1 MQRMNT
7 SITSQ
12 AGSGAAKVS
21 SRWAEAAQCSSSIR
35 RPPSPPVAMIS
46 ALIFLA
52 GCSTGGKVESVPVA
66 ARPVA
71 PVPEVIAAPQ
81 PFRVGL
87 VPPRRLD
94 VPTAV
99 AVRPLA
105 TLAATSPASP
115 AASADDTAREVRGM
129 FAAYLRDFNRR
140 DPVALAGHWTD
151 GGESVDLVS
160 GEITAGR
167 AAVRDVFAALF
178 DADADTTIDI
188 DLASVRPVRH
198 DVAVVDGETR
208 LSFADGATSASRFSA
223 VVVKQ
228 DGRWMMESLR
238 ESPQASPAAQPRP
251 LDELA
256 WLLGAW
262 EDVGEGVTAS
272 TQCFWSAGRG
282 FLVRSHAVR
291 PDRAPES
298 LPAAGDQR
306 IPGLLPADESGPR
319 ELTEIIGWDP
329 ERQALRSWVFTSAGR
344 FAEGTWTKQGDA
356 WTVRFEGRGR
366 DEGVSCDCTL
376 ARVGVDGLEIRCS
389 SDALAD
395 VLPPACGF
403 TRTARSH

>member
-1 MQRMNT
+1 MQRMFLLLV
-7 SITSQ
+7 
-12 AGSGAAKVS
+12 VS
-21 SRWAEAAQCSSSIR
+21 
-35 RPPSPPVAMIS
+35 V
-46 ALIFLA
+46 LA
-52 GCSTGGKVESVPVA
+52 GCSTGGRVESVPVA

-94 VPTAV
+94 VPTV
-99 AVRPLA
+99 ASVRPLA
-105 TLAATSPASP
+105 TVATTSPASP
-115 AASADDTAREVRGM
+115 PASADDTVREVRGM

-140 DPVALAGHWTD
+140 DPVALAAHWTD
-151 GGESVDLVS
+151 GGESVDLAS
-160 GEITAGR
+160 GEVTAGR
-167 AAVRDVFAALF
+167 AAVHDVFAALF
-178 DADADTTIDI
+178 DADAEATIDV
-188 DLASVRPVRH
+188 DVASVRPVRH
-198 DVAVVDGETR
+198 DVAVVDGETK

-223 VVVKQ
+223 VVLLHD

-238 ESPQASPAAQPRP
+238 ESPQPASAIQPRP

-306 IPGLLPADESGPR
+306 IPGLLTADDSGPR

-329 ERQALRSWVFTSAGR
+329 DRQAIRSWVFTSAGR
-344 FAEGTWTKQGDA
+344 FAEGSWTKQGDV

-366 DEGVSCDCTL
+366 DEGAACDCTL

-389 SDALAD
+389 SDSLVA
-395 VLPPACGF
+395 VLPPACAF
-403 TRTARSH
+403 TRTARSHAADAP